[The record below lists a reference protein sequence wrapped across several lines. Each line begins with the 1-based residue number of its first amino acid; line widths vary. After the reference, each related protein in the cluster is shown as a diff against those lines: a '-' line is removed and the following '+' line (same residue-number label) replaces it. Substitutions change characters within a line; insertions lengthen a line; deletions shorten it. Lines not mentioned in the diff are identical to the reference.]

1 MTTSETTPRT
11 QPRSGARPWA
21 ERSLPITERVE
32 LLLSRMT
39 LTEKVAQ
46 LGSHWDD
53 LRGGDEIIAPM
64 QDVLS
69 SGRRPFEQAAGNG
82 IGHLTRVLGTRP
94 ASAAT
99 GGRAAGTGAA
109 LPRLPHPVGNPG
121 DRPRGVPNG
130 IHDVGRHGLP
140 DGSGLG
146 RDL

>member
-1 MTTSETTPRT
+1 MTASETTGRT
-11 QPRSGARPWA
+11 QPRSVARPWA
-21 ERSLPITERVE
+21 QRSLPIAERVE
-32 LLLSRMT
+32 LLLSAMT

-69 SGRRPFEQAAGNG
+69 SGRRPFEKTASNG

-94 ASAAT
+94 AA
-99 GGRAAGTGAA
+99 AA
-109 LPRLPHPVGNPG
+109 LGAERLAQAQRYLVSGTRVGNPG

-130 IHDVGRHGLP
+130 IHDVRRHGLP
-140 DGSGLG
+140 DSSRLG